1 MAKNM
6 TRKGLALGA
15 GAALIATSLVSTP
28 AYAVSEVVTGLGV
41 GTSYN
46 TLAGTGYA
54 LNLETNVAAG
64 AWTAAKLKYRV
75 QNADGRLVRP
85 QVSNGTTAVTP
96 DDDNTKMGTYL
107 YGSTTVAVEAS
118 DYISSLDFV
127 VAPKDDSANYKG
139 VTSAVN
145 NLTLNTS
152 YVTANSA
159 VTITAW
165 IDENGNNTIDATEYS
180 APSKV
185 VSFYIPSAVTATT
198 TLTAP
203 VVGDATLVATTTT
216 SPALNGGQLPANAI
230 QVAFTAQGNSN
241 AVLAQSTTADGST
254 MGTNTWGE
262 LTQSWTSTA
271 HLAYSI
277 TGDQWNGT
285 DSAVTDVNLDG
296 FTYGNGNTAT
306 AAVFTKSSHGFTV
319 AAHATHYVIFG
330 AKDDDVVANSAKYD
344 KLLAKAGLTVATN
357 TISYTT
363 AGLTAEAADDEEFD
377 SGSLRALVAGTTAT
391 AVAGTHSATAYIG
404 TTKIGVTSASNPV
417 AATGTQGTLTVV
429 SNANVGPKSDNTG
442 QAVGVVPVRTGTT
455 SVDFT
460 YTAVDT
466 NGVALTAGRPVVV
479 SLETLQN
486 ASDASSTT
494 KIGTFKIDGFAVTTR
509 TLLTDATGSVSFTLT
524 EDDGDKLAQVQ
535 VRAVSEGVTGTA
547 GEIDLNWID
556 AAYTLYDL
564 NVQNGHLGQR
574 TVETAGSYTFDLALL
589 DQWMVGADST
599 KYRLLTATTNRMVS
613 STYQTLDADGTK
625 SYTVTDG
632 AIGATMNITLD
643 VSVEVLSAAGTWGS
657 YASGGSDWD
666 GTSADNSSDELA
678 VVNVIADQND
688 TIVLDAA
695 AGSTYDYKAAQ
706 AEAAD
711 FDDTIA
717 AKATVAQD
725 RRSDQTARAAYANA
739 VTVHGGVQ
747 NSLTGLA
754 RAGALVTASG
764 PSDILFSVG
773 AVDAFG
779 SLTTVADNNGFF
791 TFELFSN
798 KVQLNTVITFTTTDG
813 ASKTQKVTF
822 VTAGVDSG
830 TTVSFAGTP
839 TKAAAGSTFQVV
851 ATLTD
856 AFGNTVESSA
866 ADVDVTYTG
875 PGIVFA
881 TLPNKTDV
889 NGQVKFAVLLGSNDS
904 SGTATVTV
912 GYDINNDGDYID
924 LNESLNTYV
933 ITIGTGV
940 ASATKVNAGS
950 FKGYV
955 ALYAKGYKGQRMSAK
970 VGKDWVVVASLASD
984 FERVVRYTG
993 AGYDIVT
1000 TIYIDGVSVQS
1011 FNVTT
1016 K

>member
-15 GAALIATSLVSTP
+15 GAALIATSLVSSP

-46 TLAGTGYA
+46 TLAGTAYA
-54 LNLETNVAAG
+54 LNLETNIAAG

-85 QVSNGTTAVTP
+85 QVSNGATAVDP

-107 YGSTTVAVEAS
+107 YGSTTVAVEAT

-127 VAPKDDSANYKG
+127 VAPKDDNANYKG

-216 SPALNGGQLPANAI
+216 TPALNGGQLPADAI

-241 AVLAQSTTADGST
+241 AVFAQSTTTNGST
-254 MGTNTWGE
+254 MGTNTWSSLDE
-262 LTQSWTSTA
+262 NWLSTA
-271 HLAYSI
+271 HLAYSV
-277 TGDQWNGT
+277 TGDGWNGT
-285 DSAVTDVNLDG
+285 DVVKADANLATG
-296 FTYGNGNTAT
+296 PFTLGNGGVATTAI
-306 AAVFTKSSHGFTV
+306 FTKSSHGVTV
-319 AAHATHYVIFG
+319 SAQATHYVTFG
-330 AKDDDVVANSAKYD
+330 VLDGSSTNVDSTEYNLFV
-344 KLLAKAGLTVATN
+344 AKAAVAFNSGDITITTSGLTTEAGTDASV
-357 TISYTT
+357 T
-363 AGLTAEAADDEEFD
+363 AGT
-377 SGSLRALVAGTTAT
+377 LRALVSGTTAT

-479 SLETLQN
+479 SLNALQN

-564 NVQNGHLGQR
+564 NVQDGHLGQR

-589 DQWMVGADST
+589 DQWMVGADSS

-613 STYQTLDADGTK
+613 SSYQTLDADGTK

-643 VSVEVLSAAGTWGS
+643 VSVEVLSASATWGS

-666 GTSADNSSDELA
+666 GANADNSSDELA

-866 ADVDVTYTG
+866 SDVDVTYTG

-955 ALYAKGYKGQRMSAK
+955 ALYAKGYAGQRS
-970 VGKDWVVVASLASD
+970 
-984 FERVVRYTG
+984 EREALR
-993 AGYDIVT
+993 
-1000 TIYIDGVSVQS
+1000 
-1011 FNVTT
+1011 
-1016 K
+1016 

>member
-54 LNLETNVAAG
+54 LNLETNIAAG

-216 SPALNGGQLPANAI
+216 TPALNGGQLPANSI
-230 QVAFTAQGNSN
+230 QVAFTAQGNAN
-241 AVLAQSTTADGST
+241 AVFAQSTTADGST

-285 DSAVTDVNLDG
+285 DSAVSDVNLDG
-296 FTYGNGNTAT
+296 FTYGNGNTTT
-306 AAVFTKSSHGFTV
+306 AAVFTKAGHGFTV
-319 AAHATHYVIFG
+319 AAHATHYVIFD
-330 AKDDDVVANSAKYD
+330 AKDDNVVADSAKYD

-357 TISYTT
+357 TISYATT
-363 AGLTAEAADDEEFD
+363 GLAAETADDEEFD

-417 AATGTQGTLTVV
+417 AATGTDGTLTVV
-429 SNANVGPKSDNTG
+429 SNANVSPASDDTG
-442 QAVGVVPVRTGTT
+442 TATGGVVSVRTDTT
-455 SVDFT
+455 SVGFT
-460 YTAVDT
+460 YTAEDT

-479 SLETLQN
+479 SLNALQQN
-486 ASDASSTT
+486 SDENTT
-494 KIGTFKIDGFAVTTR
+494 TQVGTYKINGLVAPI

-524 EDDGDKLAQVQ
+524 EDDGAEASQVQ
-535 VRAVSEGVTGTA
+535 VRAVAEGVAGTA
-547 GEIDLNWID
+547 GEIDLNWED
-556 AAYTLYDL
+556 AAFTLYDL
-564 NVQNGHLGQR
+564 NVQDGHLGQR

-589 DQWMVGADST
+589 DQWMVGANST
-599 KYRLLTATTNRMVS
+599 KYRLLTTTTNRMVS
-613 STYQTLDADGTK
+613 SSYQTLDADGTK

-666 GTSADNSSDELA
+666 GANADNSSDELV

-706 AEAAD
+706 NEAAD

-725 RRSDQTARAAYANA
+725 RRSDQNARAAYANA

-813 ASKTQKVTF
+813 ASKTQKVSF
-822 VTAGVDSG
+822 ATAGADSG

-839 TKAAAGSTFQVV
+839 TSAAAGSTFQVV

-866 ADVDVTYTG
+866 NDVDVTYTG

-904 SGTATVTV
+904 SGLATVTV

-955 ALYAKGYKGQRMSAK
+955 ALYAKGYAGKRMSAK
-970 VGKDWVVVASLASD
+970 VGKDWVVVPVLASN
-984 FERVVRYTG
+984 FERVVEFTG
-993 AGYDIVT
+993 AGVDVAVR
-1000 TIYIDGVSVQS
+1000 IYIDRVLVDTI
-1011 FNVTT
+1011 NLTT